1 MYCYPYSRGVIIPG
15 GFGSRGIEGKVAA
28 AQFCRERNVPMLGV
42 CLGLQVAVIEF
53 ARNVL
58 GWKGEGGAHTYT
70 STNIARDAFRDGQRS
85 SPFVLSLKYSTHL
98 ILYLPPYY
106 L

>member
-1 MYCYPYSRGVIIPG
+1 MSCCRGVVIPG
-15 GFGSRGIEGKVAA
+15 GFGGRGIEGKVAA

-58 GWKGEGGAHTYT
+58 GWEGEDTRKT
-70 STNIARDAFRDGQRS
+70 SIALWIQQGPEQFRSFCSMKWGHSASGPFS
-85 SPFVLSLKYSTHL
+85 SGYS
-98 ILYLPPYY
+98 
-106 L
+106 

>member
-58 GWKGEGGAHTYT
+58 GWKGEAHTPT
-70 STNIARDAFRDGQRS
+70 HQPTMPGMHLGMAAFI
-85 SPFVLSLKYSTHL
+85 
-98 ILYLPPYY
+98 ILCFIPQIQ
-106 L
+106 